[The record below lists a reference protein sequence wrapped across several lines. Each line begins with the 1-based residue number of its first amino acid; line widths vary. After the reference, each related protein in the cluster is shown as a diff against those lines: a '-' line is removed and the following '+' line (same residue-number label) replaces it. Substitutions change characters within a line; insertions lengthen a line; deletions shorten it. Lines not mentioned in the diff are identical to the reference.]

1 MSSMADVK
9 HLDEKK
15 DVQTIVEDGQYAD
28 DREDAAYLEREA
40 ALNRELDAKL
50 AAAPEKLPTAI
61 WFIIPNEFGE
71 RFCYYGINPILKKFL
86 NEMLGY
92 SKAKTNS
99 IQHTWKSVSYFT
111 PLLGAAVSDSFLDK
125 FKTIV
130 SLSFVYLAGLI
141 MLSITAKP
149 GSDNADGTRGLI
161 APGAPLAALFL
172 ISLGTGGIKPC
183 VSSHGGDQFLAVQS
197 FNINK
202 FYNYFYM
209 SINLGSL
216 ISGFVT
222 PHVRERNCFG
232 HDGDCFAWA
241 FGICAAAFG
250 SALAL
255 FIVGKKWYRVV
266 PPSGQFFPW
275 ILAKAAF
282 TFVFRGRARAEEVH
296 SHAVVLELVDLVKVF
311 YVISPV
317 IVFWL
322 GFDQGNTTWQDTS
335 DQMDDKHWLSSE
347 ITNAVVN
354 PFWIV
359 TLAPIFANWLY
370 PAIEKRVQFGLL
382 RRMVLGMFFAAFSFV
397 LMALIQKKITDNCID
412 EVSLDANGKEQT
424 ACMDRSVNTA
434 VMLVPYFFV
443 TVAEVLVSIS
453 GLNLTYMEVGR
464 RTKSSS
470 AALWLLGTGVANAI
484 GAVIM
489 ESPLGDTEKT
499 PRHTFYLIM
508 AAVCVVAGLVQ
519 GTFAKLYTYRADRVV
534 KA

>member
-1 MSSMADVK
+1 MSSVADVK

-15 DVQTIVEDGQYAD
+15 D
-28 DREDAAYLEREA
+28 
-40 ALNRELDAKL
+40 
-50 AAAPEKLPTAI
+50 LPTAI

-71 RFCYYGINPILKKFL
+71 RFCYYGINPILKKLL

-92 SKAKTNS
+92 SKAKTNP

-111 PLLGAAVSDSFLDK
+111 PLLGAAVS
-125 FKTIV
+125 T
-130 SLSFVYLAGLI
+130 LSSTSSRPLQA
-141 MLSITAKP
+141 
-149 GSDNADGTRGLI
+149 SDNADCTRGLI
-161 APGAPLAALFL
+161 APAAPLAALFL
-172 ISLGTGGIKPC
+172 VSLGTGGIKPC

-222 PHVRERNCFG
+222 PHVRERNCFS

-241 FGICAAAFG
+241 FDICAAAFG

-266 PPSGQFFPW
+266 PPSG
-275 ILAKAAF
+275 AF

-335 DQMDDKHWLSSE
+335 DQMDDNHWLSSE

-370 PAIEKRVQFGLL
+370 PAIEKRVQFEEDYRQLL
-382 RRMVLGMFFAAFSFV
+382 
-397 LMALIQKKITDNCID
+397 D

-453 GLNLTYMEVGR
+453 GLKLTYMEVGR

-470 AALWLLGTGVANAI
+470 AALWLLGTGIANAI

-519 GTFAKLYTYRADRVV
+519 GTFAKLYTDRADRVV

>member
-1 MSSMADVK
+1 MADVK
-9 HLDEKK
+9 HYEDKK
-15 DVQTIVEDGQYAD
+15 DVQTIVEDGQYVD
-28 DREDAAYLEREA
+28 DREDAKHLEREA
-40 ALNRELDAKL
+40 ALNRELDAKI
-50 AAAPEKLPTAI
+50 AANPDKLPKAI

-92 SKAKTNS
+92 SKSKTNS
-99 IQHTWKSVSYFT
+99 IQHTWKSVTYFT
-111 PLLGAAVSDSFLDK
+111 PLIGAAASDSFLDK

-149 GSDNADGTRGLI
+149 GSDNADGTRSVI
-161 APGAPLAALFL
+161 SAGAPLAALFL

-183 VSSHGGDQFLAVQS
+183 VSSHGGDQFLASQS

-216 ISGFVT
+216 VSGFVT
-222 PHVRERNCFG
+222 PNVKKMNCYG

-250 SALAL
+250 AALAL
-255 FIVGKKWYRVV
+255 FIIGKKWYRVV

-275 ILAKAAF
+275 ILFKAAL
-282 TFVFRGRARAEEVH
+282 TYVFRGRAKAEEAH

-335 DQMDDKHWLSSE
+335 DQMSDKNWLSSE

-359 TLAPIFANWLY
+359 TLAPIFANFLY

-382 RRMVLGMFFAAFSFV
+382 RRMILGMFFAAFSFI
-397 LMALIQKKITDNCID
+397 LMGLLQRKITNDCVD
-412 EVSLDANGKEQT
+412 EVSQDANGKDQT
-424 ACMDRSVNTA
+424 MCMDKSVNTA

-470 AALWLLGTGVANAI
+470 AALWLLGVGVANAI

-489 ESPLGDTEKT
+489 ESPLGDTEQT
-499 PRHTFYLIM
+499 PRDKFYFIM
-508 AAVCVVAGLVQ
+508 AGVCVGAGFLQ
-519 GTFAKLYTYRADRVV
+519 GAFAWSYTYRADRVV